1 MLKYMLDTN
10 IVIYV
15 LKRRPAAV
23 REKFNSHA
31 EQLCISTITLAELYH
46 GAEKSSQV
54 GHNMRGIEDF
64 ASRLVVL
71 PYDARAASHYGDI
84 RATLEADGNV
94 IGVNDLHIA
103 GHARSEGLAL
113 VTNNEREFSRVEA
126 LRVENWV
133 G

>member
-15 LKRRPAAV
+15 LKHRPAAV

-31 EQLCISTITLAELYH
+31 EQLCISTTTLAELYH

-54 GHNMRGIEDF
+54 GHNMRQIEDF

-71 PYDARAASHYGDI
+71 DYDARAASHYGDI

-126 LRVENWV
+126 LRVETWV

>member
-54 GHNMRGIEDF
+54 GHNMRRIEDF

-71 PYDARAASHYGDI
+71 AYDARAASHYGDI

-94 IGVNDLHIA
+94 IGVNEYFIKV
-103 GHARSEGLAL
+103 GECMQR
-113 VTNNEREFSRVEA
+113 VTKTEINNEAASGEY
-126 LRVENWV
+126 
-133 G
+133 

>member
-15 LKRRPAAV
+15 LKRRPAEV
-23 REKFNSHA
+23 RDKFNSHA

-46 GAEKSSQV
+46 GAEKSSQA
-54 GHNMRGIEDF
+54 GHNMRRIEDF
-64 ASRLVVL
+64 ASRLIVL
-71 PYDARAASHYGDI
+71 PYDAKAASHYGDI

-126 LRVENWV
+126 LRLENWV
-133 G
+133 A